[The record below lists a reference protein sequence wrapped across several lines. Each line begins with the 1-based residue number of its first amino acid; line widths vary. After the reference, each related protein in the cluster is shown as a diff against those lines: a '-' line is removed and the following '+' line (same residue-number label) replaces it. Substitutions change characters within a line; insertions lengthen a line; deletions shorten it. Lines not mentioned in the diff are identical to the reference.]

1 MVSMELA
8 RNNKQG
14 ITVYT
19 GQVNAG
25 MPEQMNEQMRGLK
38 HEPMD
43 AWMAEWTENREVEN
57 EENEEIWR
65 DGWMDGWL
73 SKCTSK

>member
-1 MVSMELA
+1 
-8 RNNKQG
+8 
-14 ITVYT
+14 
-19 GQVNAG
+19 
-25 MPEQMNEQMRGLK
+25 MNEQMRGLK